1 MLDSVTTF
9 VRYVLDS
16 IASGVTKLVPAKC
29 GLIVLPPIKDPII
42 LLSAQQLAEKIKS
55 GEIKCVDV
63 VKAYKQRIEECDPLV
78 NAVVETRYKEA
89 LEEAQTIDETIAKE
103 LATGEKNL
111 SNLPLLGVPFA
122 AKDCLQV
129 KGMQLT
135 AGFVP
140 RKGCIQSEDAALISN
155 LRKLGSIP
163 LVMTN
168 VPELAVWYDS
178 ANMLY
183 GRTNN
188 PYDLTRIPGGSSGG
202 VAACVSYGGSPFGT
216 GSDIAGS
223 IRFPSHFCGLFGH
236 LITQKAVNIDG
247 HWPPFST
254 EQSECLSIGPIC
266 RYATDLTLLVKS
278 FLGDQAEKIP
288 KLDHPVDL
296 SKLKIFYMED
306 NGGSSS
312 TPVHPEIKEGIRKL
326 MKCLSDDYHAN
337 VTKINIPHMDQAFD
351 IFLNTMKDK
360 PHIPHTQKIAN
371 FDGHKNPWLELV
383 KKMVGAS
390 DHTLPVII
398 VSILETC
405 LGDPKSESGREL
417 IRRGEIIQ
425 EKLFSMLGDDGIFIY
440 PAFPEPA
447 INHYTS
453 ILKFQNIGYSSLFSL
468 MGNPITTCP
477 IGLSKNEHLPFGV
490 QVMASPFNDHLTIAV
505 ARAIE
510 EKLGGWKPPSRVELK
525 SN

>member
-1 MLDSVTTF
+1 MKF
-9 VRYVLDS
+9 VPLYS
-16 IASGVTKLVPAKC
+16 
-29 GLIVLPPIKDPII
+29 GLIDCNFADAVCQS
-42 LLSAQQLAEKIKS
+42 LLSICWINASVNLIFS
-55 GEIKCVDV
+55 I
-63 VKAYKQRIEECDPLV
+63 VK
-78 NAVVETRYKEA
+78 
-89 LEEAQTIDETIAKE
+89 
-103 LATGEKNL
+103 
-111 SNLPLLGVPFA
+111 
-122 AKDCLQV
+122 
-129 KGMQLT
+129 
-135 AGFVP
+135 
-140 RKGCIQSEDAALISN
+140 LI
-155 LRKLGSIP
+155 P
-163 LVMTN
+163 T
-168 VPELAVWYDS
+168 
-178 ANMLY
+178 
-183 GRTNN
+183 
-188 PYDLTRIPGGSSGG
+188 
-202 VAACVSYGGSPFGT
+202 F
-216 GSDIAGS
+216 
-223 IRFPSHFCGLFGH
+223 
-236 LITQKAVNIDG
+236 
-247 HWPPFST
+247 PFSFF
-254 EQSECLSIGPIC
+254 Q
-266 RYATDLTLLVKS
+266 
-278 FLGDQAEKIP
+278 
-288 KLDHPVDL
+288 
-296 SKLKIFYMED
+296 
-306 NGGSSS
+306 
-312 TPVHPEIKEGIRKL
+312 L